1 MSADS
6 VIVFY
11 GAQVALSDEEVSACE
26 SRSHPLMKA
35 ARESHLD
42 TYWADFIPNDSHGH
56 ELLVGRRFGDFG
68 LEGSLE
74 AHVEKGTIMRTMEEV
89 DAFLARV
96 GVSSLGKLI
105 VRFRQDL

>member
-11 GAQVALSDEEVSACE
+11 GAQVALSEEEVSACE

-35 ARESHLD
+35 ARDSRLD
-42 TYWADFIPNDSHGH
+42 AYWTDFIPHDTHSH
-56 ELLVGRRFGDFG
+56 ELLVGRQFGIFG
-68 LEGSLE
+68 PEDSFE
-74 AHVEKGTIMRTMEEV
+74 AHIERGKITLTMDSV
-89 DAFLARV
+89 DAFLAHV
-96 GVSSLGKLI
+96 GLTTPGKLI